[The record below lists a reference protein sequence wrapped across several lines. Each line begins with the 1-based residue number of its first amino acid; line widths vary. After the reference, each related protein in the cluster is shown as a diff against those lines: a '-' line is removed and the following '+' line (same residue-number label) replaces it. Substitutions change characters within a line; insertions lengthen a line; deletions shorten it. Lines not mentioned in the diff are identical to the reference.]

1 MTQADDDAHPA
12 RRGHDAASPRV
23 MLHADL
29 DAFFASVE
37 QLDHPEWRGR
47 PVLVGG
53 RGPRSV
59 VAAASYEARRHGC
72 RSAMPMAQALR
83 LCPGAIVAPPRD
95 IHGFVALEDGTWGV
109 TVVNGPYK
117 PERHYYRPEDGT
129 YEIRRQRNAR

>member
-1 MTQADDDAHPA
+1 MAHGSEGDGAGPGGADA
-12 RRGHDAASPRV
+12 GHRAGLAAGAAWTRV
-23 MLHADL
+23 ILHADL

-72 RSAMPMAQALR
+72 RSAMPMARARSASPTGL
-83 LCPGAIVAPPRD
+83 APSDTRACTRWLD
-95 IHGFVALEDGTWGV
+95 I
-109 TVVNGPYK
+109 
-117 PERHYYRPEDGT
+117 
-129 YEIRRQRNAR
+129 

>member
-1 MTQADDDAHPA
+1 MAPVGDDADPDP
-12 RRGHDAASPRV
+12 RWGDAAWPRV
-23 MLHADL
+23 ILHADL

-37 QLDHPEWRGR
+37 QLDHPEWRRR

-83 LCPGAIVAPPRD
+83 LCPDAIVAPPR
-95 IHGFVALEDGTWGV
+95 GA
-109 TVVNGPYK
+109 
-117 PERHYYRPEDGT
+117 RYR
-129 YEIRRQRNAR
+129 EISAAFMLCIKY